1 MGLDT
6 GHGSPIPSAGGEG
19 EVGHGSPIPE
29 GGLFASG
36 EAGHGSPIVYEAEDL
51 PLPITLW
58 RAFQSQSNYD
68 TFGFDPA
75 YSADGGELVEAH
87 AAWPVSGPYL
97 AQLVAMDGT
106 TIYPSDD
113 TGCYGG
119 VPGLADA
126 LYTNG
131 NGQTLRFAVPRV
143 PTGTYSL
150 RFTWQD
156 GQTTSEDALRIV
168 PRQVPKATH
177 DLLRAPVMG
186 PWLERR

>member
-1 MGLDT
+1 MALDT
-6 GHGSPIPSAGGEG
+6 GHGAPIPSVGGSG
-19 EVGHGSPIPE
+19 EVGHGGPIPE
-29 GGLFASG
+29 DVAFVIG

-51 PLPITLW
+51 PLEITLW
-58 RAFQSQSNYD
+58 RAFQSLENYT
-68 TFGFDPA
+68 TFGFDAA
-75 YSADGGELVEAH
+75 YSADGGELCECH

-97 AQLVAMDGT
+97 AQLVASDAT
-106 TIYPSDD
+106 VYPEAD

-126 LYTNG
+126 LYTNAS
-131 NGQTLRFAVPRV
+131 GQILRFAIPRV
-143 PTGTYSL
+143 PQGTYAL

-156 GQTTSEDALRIV
+156 GQAEKDAALRIV

-177 DLLRAPVMG
+177 DLLRAPVFG